1 VTGATFEPTKKDK
14 EKHKQM
20 KKLVMI
26 VALLVSASISAMADD
41 IVNRVNDV
49 PKVTTPMAEL
59 PQTMAPLG
67 WYMITTVNG
76 PRIPAGW
83 QIAGIEGVIYNGNSV
98 NRWQIYLYNPTTR
111 ATAGW
116 LIGIN

>member
-1 VTGATFEPTKKDK
+1 
-14 EKHKQM
+14 M

-41 IVNRVNDV
+41 IVNTVNGVAV
-49 PKVTTPMAEL
+49 PSSRPNLATPMEAQAQLPLAEL
-59 PQTMAPLG
+59 PQTLAPLG
-67 WYMITTVNG
+67 WYMIATVNG

-83 QIAGIEGVIYNGNSV
+83 QIAGIEGVLLNGNSM
-98 NRWQIYLYNPTTR
+98 NRWQIYLYNPSTR